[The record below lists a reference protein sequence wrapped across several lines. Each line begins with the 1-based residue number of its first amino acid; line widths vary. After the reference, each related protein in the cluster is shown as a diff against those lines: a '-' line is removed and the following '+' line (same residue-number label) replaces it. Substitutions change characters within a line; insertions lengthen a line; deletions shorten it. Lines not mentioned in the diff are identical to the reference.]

1 MNAVSHISDGLLEKD
16 KKNVNNVAK
25 LVATVVNCQY
35 TLKRHMWNDIS
46 DEWPFYTDQERALF
60 RYWIFSKQKFRL
72 TKKRNMDALSIEC
85 YGWMQSFKVCLFFR
99 RNKPQNL
106 TPPLSDGSSSG
117 GSISGLSSS
126 SSRPASPQ
134 GITIPDSHRDHRHS
148 GASGSIA
155 NNSGLLNNKRKSAF
169 ANDDLQ
175 VITNAYLATKQS

>member
-85 YGWMQSFKVCLFFR
+85 YGWMQGCKVIISVVF
-99 RNKPQNL
+99 
-106 TPPLSDGSSSG
+106 SG
-117 GSISGLSSS
+117 GTSHRTWPRHSLTGLAPGVPSPD
-126 SSRPASPQ
+126 SRRPRPDPPRPRASPSRTATGTTVTRGPRGQ
-134 GITIPDSHRDHRHS
+134 LPTTQDCSTT
-148 GASGSIA
+148 
-155 NNSGLLNNKRKSAF
+155 SAK
-169 ANDDLQ
+169 AHLP
-175 VITNAYLATKQS
+175 TMTYRW

>member
-72 TKKRNMDALSIEC
+72 TKKRNMNALSIEC
-85 YGWMQSFKVCLFFR
+85 YG
-99 RNKPQNL
+99 
-106 TPPLSDGSSSG
+106 
-117 GSISGLSSS
+117 
-126 SSRPASPQ
+126 
-134 GITIPDSHRDHRHS
+134 
-148 GASGSIA
+148 
-155 NNSGLLNNKRKSAF
+155 
-169 ANDDLQ
+169 
-175 VITNAYLATKQS
+175 